1 MNHYSRKVAA
11 VKNLFSFVV
20 ASLANLENKMV
31 TENDQ
36 GQLFDIKLSPA
47 TVYRIMNET
56 ADKVIPSAIILKT
69 NIIYHT
75 DGLKLLEVPF
85 EII

>member
-1 MNHYSRKVAA
+1 MNHYSREVAA

-20 ASLANLENKMV
+20 ARLANLANKMA

-47 TVYRIMNET
+47 MVYRIMNET
-56 ADKVIPSAIILKT
+56 DDKAIESTISQK
-69 NIIYHT
+69 IKKIYHA

-85 EII
+85 EKI